1 MNKLKNNNPFKL
13 LIYTLFFI
21 TCSVGFI
28 LGYVLLDM
36 YEAGIF
42 QGRSESELRAEL
54 EADYQSEMLTNCVN
68 RGAEYIRNTLDI
80 SYSDDEWGDYE
91 YDPDALQ
98 KKDMNHDNVVDASDF
113 LMLLSEKENAF
124 DKYDRTYEEDLEKT
138 YGYTKT
144 DLYVS
149 VGDDWDSSKTG
160 ESNSVMLAQTDNLPE
175 KALVYGVLGEKA
187 VVSTTI
193 GIPTGKILSYDT
205 YKEAQSIGVEKEGN
219 NYDYVNLRMP
229 EEAALS
235 RSEVSDDYGIY
246 QSDLEEAALS
256 RSEMSDDYGIDLSDL
271 EKNTTETEA
280 ETKNSGIS
288 EESATSEDS
297 TTMEEEIE
305 SSGSYSTP
313 EGVTISYNGDQIT
326 ITANGKTKQYEYDAE
341 NDMYYPI
348 IKDGYTVIVGNY
360 AGDDITIY
368 ASGNLYIDGTSD
380 VSSRM
385 NKSLQAISKAASGK
399 NRILLFFGLDFV
411 LCIIFMITSMVLSGK
426 DGVVRKTEK
435 VPVEIILAGI
445 VVLISLLIAFA
456 QNICYSLSY
465 AYYSYSD
472 TDRLHYFIDS
482 SITGHD
488 IETIVCLIGLGCICT
503 VGLLLINN
511 LIARVKQ
518 SNLLN
523 TSWIVRLGRKLFGK
537 SGKITAFF
545 RYVFSRVP
553 FIIKAILL
561 YIVITIVEIIVALL
575 VTNAVYID
583 EAGFIVLM
591 LLKII
596 CAIAYMGFVC
606 MMQELFMGGDQLA
619 KGEYGHKVNTR
630 FMFGKFKEHG
640 ENLNHINEGVQ
651 LAVDDR
657 MKSER
662 MKTELITN
670 VSHDI
675 KTPLTSI
682 INYVDLLQK
691 EDIEKEP
698 EASYIEVIA
707 RQSARLKKLI
717 VDLVDASKASTGNVK
732 VELVNMDANMI
743 AEQASGEYIDKL
755 MQKNITLVT
764 NLAKDRAGIEADGRH
779 LWRVFDNLLNN
790 AFKYTMPGTRLYV
803 NTYITDEDGNVIRDL
818 TKSIKEPA
826 KVCIEFKNISE
837 APLNISSDELMER
850 FVRGDSSRNTEGSGL
865 GLSITRSLCQLQH
878 ADFNIVIDGDLF
890 KAVITFAYCRE
901 PEEEQTTEEEQTM
914 NPEADIENE

>member
-54 EADYQSEMLTNCVN
+54 EADYQSEMLTNCMN
-68 RGAEYIRNTLDI
+68 RGVEYVRNTLDI

-803 NTYITDEDGNVIRDL
+803 NTYITDEDGNVLRDL
-818 TKSIKEPA
+818 KKSIKEPA

>member
-54 EADYQSEMLTNCVN
+54 EADYQSEMLTTCVN

-113 LMLLSEKENAF
+113 LMLLSEKKNAF

-138 YGYTKT
+138 YGYAKT

-219 NYDYVNLRMP
+219 NYDYVNMRMP
-229 EEAALS
+229 DEAALS

-426 DGVVRKTEK
+426 DGVVRKVEK

-691 EDIEKEP
+691 ENIEKEP

>member
-1 MNKLKNNNPFKL
+1 MKKLKNNNPFKF

-21 TCSVGFI
+21 TCSIGFI
-28 LGYVLLDM
+28 LGFVLLDM

-42 QGRSESELRAEL
+42 QGRSESELRAEM
-54 EADYQSEMLTNCVN
+54 EWNYQSEMLDTCMQ
-68 RGAEYIRNTLDI
+68 RGVEYVRNTLDI
-80 SYSDDEWGDYE
+80 SCSDDEWEDYE
-91 YDPDALQ
+91 YDPAALQ
-98 KKDMNHDNVVDASDF
+98 KKDMNHDNVIDASDF

-124 DKYDRTYEEDLEKT
+124 DKYDRTYEEDLEDA
-138 YGYTKT
+138 YGYAKT

-149 VGDDWDSSKTG
+149 VGDDWDFSKTG
-160 ESNSVMLAQTDNLPE
+160 ESNSIMLAQTDNLPE
-175 KALVYGVLGEKA
+175 AAKKDGALGEA
-187 VVSTTI
+187 AFVSTTI
-193 GIPTGKILSYDT
+193 SIPTGKILTYDT
-205 YKEAQSIGVEKEGN
+205 YKEAQSIGVETEGN

-229 EEAALS
+229 DEAALS
-235 RSEVSDDYGIY
+235 GSEVSDNYGIY
-246 QSDLEEAALS
+246 
-256 RSEMSDDYGIDLSDL
+256 LSDL
-271 EKNTTETEA
+271 EGNTTYTEEETEA
-280 ETKNSGIS
+280 KAKNSGTS
-288 EESATSEDS
+288 EEPATAQES
-297 TTMEEEIE
+297 TTIEEQIE

-326 ITANGKTKQYEYDAE
+326 ITANGKTKRYEYNAE
-341 NDMYYPI
+341 EDMYYPI
-348 IKDGYTVIVGNY
+348 VKDGYTVIVGNY
-360 AGDDITIY
+360 SGDSITVY
-368 ASGNLYIDGTSD
+368 ASGNLYIDGTSG

-385 NKSLQAISKAASGK
+385 NKSIQAISKAASEK
-399 NRILLFFGLDFV
+399 NRLLIFFGLDFV

-426 DGVVRKTEK
+426 DGVVRKVEK
-435 VPVEIILAGI
+435 VPVEIILAVI
-445 VVLISLLIAFA
+445 FVFIILLIAVA
-456 QNICYSLSY
+456 QNISYALSY
-465 AYYSYSD
+465 NYNYYNNSG
-472 TDRLHYFIDS
+472 TERLHYFIDN
-482 SITGHD
+482 SITGREL
-488 IETIVCLIGLGCICT
+488 ETFVCLIGLGCICT

-511 LIARVKQ
+511 LIVRVKQ

-523 TSWIVRLGRKLFGK
+523 TSWIVKLGRKLFGK
-537 SGKITAFF
+537 SGKISGFF
-545 RYVFSRVP
+545 RYVFSRIP

-561 YIVITIVEIIVALL
+561 YVVITIVEIIMAML
-575 VTNAVYID
+575 VINAVYIN

-591 LLKII
+591 LLKIV
-596 CAIAYMGFVC
+596 CAIAYLGFVC
-606 MMQELFMGGDQLA
+606 MMQELFMGGDKLA
-619 KGEYGHKVNTR
+619 KGEYGHKVNTK

-691 EDIEKEP
+691 ENIEKEP

-818 TKSIKEPA
+818 KKSIKEPA

-890 KAVITFAYCRE
+890 KAVITFAYCKE
-901 PEEEQTTEEEQTM
+901 PEEEQETDQTEDSEAKQTEQ
-914 NPEADIENE
+914 

>member
-54 EADYQSEMLTNCVN
+54 EADYQSEMLTNCMN
-68 RGAEYIRNTLDI
+68 RGAEYVRNTLDI

-124 DKYDRTYEEDLEKT
+124 NKYDRTYEEDLEKT
-138 YGYTKT
+138 YGYAKT

-219 NYDYVNLRMP
+219 NYDYVNMRMP
-229 EEAALS
+229 DEAALS

-426 DGVVRKTEK
+426 DGVVRKVEK

-691 EDIEKEP
+691 ENIEKEP

>member
-54 EADYQSEMLTNCVN
+54 EADYQSEMLTNCMN
-68 RGAEYIRNTLDI
+68 RGVEYIRNTLDI

-187 VVSTTI
+187 VVSTTV

-219 NYDYVNLRMP
+219 NYDYVNMRMP
-229 EEAALS
+229 DEAALS

-305 SSGSYSTP
+305 TSGSYSTP
-313 EGVTISYNGDQIT
+313 EGVTISYNGNQIT
-326 ITANGKTKQYEYDAE
+326 ITANGTTKQYEYDAE
-341 NDMYYPI
+341 DDMYYPI
-348 IKDGYTVIVGNY
+348 VKDGYTVIVGNY

-385 NKSLQAISKAASGK
+385 NKSLQAISKAAGEK
-399 NRILLFFGLDFV
+399 NRLLIFFGFDFV

-426 DGVVRKTEK
+426 DGVVRKAEK

-482 SITGHD
+482 SITGNE

-561 YIVITIVEIIVALL
+561 YIVITIVEIIVAML
-575 VTNAVYID
+575 VFNAVYIN
-583 EAGFIVLM
+583 EAGFIILM

-596 CAIAYMGFVC
+596 CAIAYLGFVC
-606 MMQELFMGGDQLA
+606 MMQELFQGGDKLA

-691 EDIEKEP
+691 ENIEKEP

-803 NTYITDEDGNVIRDL
+803 NTYITDEDENVIRDL

-890 KAVITFAYCRE
+890 KAVITFAYCKE
-901 PEEEQTTEEEQTM
+901 PQEDQDVDQTEATETI
-914 NPEADIENE
+914 DIEQ

>member
-54 EADYQSEMLTNCVN
+54 EADYQSEMLTTCVN

-124 DKYDRTYEEDLEKT
+124 DKYDRTYKEDLEKT
-138 YGYTKT
+138 YGYAKT

-160 ESNSVMLAQTDNLPE
+160 ESNSIMLAQTDNLPE

-229 EEAALS
+229 DEAALS
-235 RSEVSDDYGIY
+235 M
-246 QSDLEEAALS
+246 
-256 RSEMSDDYGIDLSDL
+256 SEMSDDYGIDLSDL
-271 EKNTTETEA
+271 EKNTTETEAETEAETGA

-326 ITANGKTKQYEYDAE
+326 ITANGTTKQYEYDADD
-341 NDMYYPI
+341 DMYYPI

-435 VPVEIILAGI
+435 VPVEIILTGI
-445 VVLISLLIAFA
+445 VVLISLLISFA

-465 AYYSYSD
+465 AYYSYSG

-545 RYVFSRVP
+545 RYVFSKVP
-553 FIIKAILL
+553 FIIKAFLL

-575 VTNAVYID
+575 VFNAVYIN

-651 LAVDDR
+651 HAVDDR

-803 NTYITDEDGNVIRDL
+803 NTYITDEDGSVIRDL
-818 TKSIKEPA
+818 KKSIKEPA

-901 PEEEQTTEEEQTM
+901 PEEEQTTEDEQTM

>member
-42 QGRSESELRAEL
+42 QGISESELQAEL
-54 EADYQSEMLTNCVN
+54 EADYQSEMLTNCMN

-124 DKYDRTYEEDLEKT
+124 NKYDRTYEEDLEKT
-138 YGYTKT
+138 YGYAKT
-144 DLYVS
+144 DLYVG

-229 EEAALS
+229 DEAALS
-235 RSEVSDDYGIY
+235 RSEVSDDYGI
-246 QSDLEEAALS
+246 
-256 RSEMSDDYGIDLSDL
+256 DLSDL
-271 EKNTTETEA
+271 EEYTTDAEAETEA

-503 VGLLLINN
+503 VGLILINN

-691 EDIEKEP
+691 ENIEKEP

>member
-1 MNKLKNNNPFKL
+1 MRNMNKLKNNNPFKL

-54 EADYQSEMLTNCVN
+54 EADYQSEMLTACVN

-138 YGYTKT
+138 YGYAKT

-160 ESNSVMLAQTDNLPE
+160 ESNSIMLAQTDNLPE

-187 VVSTTI
+187 VVSTTT
-193 GIPTGKILSYDT
+193 GIPTGKILRYDT

-219 NYDYVNLRMP
+219 NYNYVNLRMP
-229 EEAALS
+229 DEAALS
-235 RSEVSDDYGIY
+235 RSEVSDDYGI
-246 QSDLEEAALS
+246 
-256 RSEMSDDYGIDLSDL
+256 DLSDL
-271 EKNTTETEA
+271 EEYTTDAEAETEA

-305 SSGSYSTP
+305 SSGSYNTP
-313 EGVTISYNGDQIT
+313 EGVTISYNRNQIT
-326 ITANGKTKQYEYDAE
+326 ITANGTTKQYEYYAE
-341 NDMYYPI
+341 DDMYYPI

-385 NKSLQAISKAASGK
+385 NKRLQAISKAASGK

-435 VPVEIILAGI
+435 VPVEIILTGI

-465 AYYSYSD
+465 AYYSYSG

-553 FIIKAILL
+553 FIIRAILL

-575 VTNAVYID
+575 VFNAVYIN

-596 CAIAYMGFVC
+596 CAIAYMAFVC
-606 MMQELFMGGDQLA
+606 MMQELFQGGDKLA

-691 EDIEKEP
+691 ENIEKEP

-764 NLAKDRAGIEADGRH
+764 NLAKNRAGIEADGRH

-803 NTYITDEDGNVIRDL
+803 NTYITDEDGSVIRDL
-818 TKSIKEPA
+818 KKSIKEPA

-890 KAVITFAYCRE
+890 KAVITFAYCKE
-901 PEEEQTTEEEQTM
+901 PQEDQDVDQT
-914 NPEADIENE
+914 EAAEAMDIEQ

>member
-54 EADYQSEMLTNCVN
+54 EADYQSEMLTTCVN

-124 DKYDRTYEEDLEKT
+124 DKYDRTYKEDLEKT
-138 YGYTKT
+138 YGYAKT

-160 ESNSVMLAQTDNLPE
+160 ESNSIMLAQTDNLPE

-187 VVSTTI
+187 VVSTTT
-193 GIPTGKILSYDT
+193 GIPTGKILRYDT

-219 NYDYVNLRMP
+219 NYNYVNLRMP
-229 EEAALS
+229 DEAALS
-235 RSEVSDDYGIY
+235 RSEVSDDYGI
-246 QSDLEEAALS
+246 
-256 RSEMSDDYGIDLSDL
+256 DLSDL
-271 EKNTTETEA
+271 EENTTDTEAETEA

-305 SSGSYSTP
+305 SSGSYNTP
-313 EGVTISYNGDQIT
+313 EGVTISYNRNQIA
-326 ITANGKTKQYEYDAE
+326 ITANGTTKQYEYYAE
-341 NDMYYPI
+341 DDMYYPI

-465 AYYSYSD
+465 AYYSYSS

-511 LIARVKQ
+511 LIAKVKQ

-545 RYVFSRVP
+545 RYVFSKVP

-575 VTNAVYID
+575 VFNAVYIN

-596 CAIAYMGFVC
+596 CAIAYMAFVC
-606 MMQELFMGGDQLA
+606 MMQELFQGGDKLA

-682 INYVDLLQK
+682 INYVELIKREEVDN
-691 EDIEKEP
+691 EKVQH
-698 EASYIEVIA
+698 YLEVLDKKS
-707 RQSARLKKLI
+707 QRLKQLTE
-717 VDLVDASKASTGNVK
+717 DLVEVSRISSGNIELERVPIDFGELLRQAMGEFEDK
-732 VELVNMDANMI
+732 FTEHELKMVERIPEEAHMI
-743 AEQASGEYIDKL
+743 F
-755 MQKNITLVT
+755 
-764 NLAKDRAGIEADGRH
+764 ADGR
-779 LWRVFDNLLNN
+779 RTFRIMDNLLQNIY
-790 AFKYTMPGTRLYV
+790 KYAMPGTRV
-803 NTYITDEDGNVIRDL
+803 YIDL
-818 TKSIKEPA
+818 TCENERVRLEI
-826 KVCIEFKNISE
+826 KNISK
-837 APLNISSDELMER
+837 APLNIEVSELMER
-850 FVRGDSSRNTEGSGL
+850 FVRGDQSRTTEGSGL
-865 GLSITRSLCQLQH
+865 GLSIARDLVRMQDGEFQIYL
-878 ADFNIVIDGDLF
+878 DGDLF
-890 KAVITFAYCRE
+890 KVVIEFPEYISPVVVNMEEAAVS
-901 PEEEQTTEEEQTM
+901 EENQMPVLEKTDSQKEES
-914 NPEADIENE
+914 

>member
-42 QGRSESELRAEL
+42 QGRSESELQAEL

-80 SYSDDEWGDYE
+80 SYGDDEWGDYE

-124 DKYDRTYEEDLEKT
+124 DKYDRTYEEDLEKI
-138 YGYTKT
+138 YGYAKT

-149 VGDDWDSSKTG
+149 IGDDWDSSETG

-187 VVSTTI
+187 VVSTTV

-256 RSEMSDDYGIDLSDL
+256 RSEVSDDYGIDLSDL

-305 SSGSYSTP
+305 TSGSYSTP

-326 ITANGKTKQYEYDAE
+326 ITANGTTKQYEYDAE
-341 NDMYYPI
+341 DDMYYPI

-368 ASGNLYIDGTSD
+368 ASGNLYIDGTSY

-385 NKSLQAISKAASGK
+385 NKSLQAISKAAGEK
-399 NRILLFFGLDFV
+399 NRLLIFFGFDFV

-426 DGVVRKTEK
+426 DGVVRKAEK

-553 FIIKAILL
+553 FIIRAILL

-575 VTNAVYID
+575 VINAVYIN

-803 NTYITDEDGNVIRDL
+803 NTYITDEDGSVIRDL
-818 TKSIKEPA
+818 KKSIKEPA

>member
-54 EADYQSEMLTNCVN
+54 EADYQSEMLTNCMN
-68 RGAEYIRNTLDI
+68 RGVEYIRNTLDI

-187 VVSTTI
+187 VVSTTV

-219 NYDYVNLRMP
+219 NYDYVNMRMP
-229 EEAALS
+229 DEAALS

-305 SSGSYSTP
+305 TSGSYSTP
-313 EGVTISYNGDQIT
+313 EGVTISYNGNQIT
-326 ITANGKTKQYEYDAE
+326 ITANGTTKQYEYDAE

-348 IKDGYTVIVGNY
+348 VKDGYTVIVGNY

-385 NKSLQAISKAASGK
+385 NKSLQAISKAAGEK
-399 NRILLFFGLDFV
+399 NRLLIFFGFDFV

-426 DGVVRKTEK
+426 DGVVRKAEK

-482 SITGHD
+482 SITGNE

-523 TSWIVRLGRKLFGK
+523 TSWIVGLGRKLFGK

-561 YIVITIVEIIVALL
+561 YIVITIVEIIVAML
-575 VTNAVYID
+575 VFNAVYIN
-583 EAGFIVLM
+583 EAGFIILM

-596 CAIAYMGFVC
+596 CAIAYLGFVC
-606 MMQELFMGGDQLA
+606 MMQELFQGGDKLA

-691 EDIEKEP
+691 ENIEKEP

-803 NTYITDEDGNVIRDL
+803 NTYITDEDENVIRDL

-890 KAVITFAYCRE
+890 KAVITFAYCKE
-901 PEEEQTTEEEQTM
+901 PQEDQDVDQTEATETI
-914 NPEADIENE
+914 DIEQ